1 MFLRDIQ
8 AKIGMVGNYAS
19 LAKPAII
26 FLLRMRVREGGRGE
40 GRKNTSGHL
49 RQVFVSVT
57 LTSLG
62 ERKGLEWSYMN
73 PATSLCSEDSSSAG
87 PAVSV
92 RHTNGIRP
100 CSMLDM
106 LLKTM
111 GERWGVKHKE
121 ENGIIVRSGMMNLKL
136 LCAEGSSQET
146 VYRLVLGEI

>member
-1 MFLRDIQ
+1 
-8 AKIGMVGNYAS
+8 
-19 LAKPAII
+19 
-26 FLLRMRVREGGRGE
+26 
-40 GRKNTSGHL
+40 
-49 RQVFVSVT
+49 
-57 LTSLG
+57 
-62 ERKGLEWSYMN
+62 MN

-87 PAVSV
+87 PAVAV

-111 GERWGVKHKE
+111 GERWGVTHKE
-121 ENGIIVRSGMMNLKL
+121 ENGIMVRSGMMI